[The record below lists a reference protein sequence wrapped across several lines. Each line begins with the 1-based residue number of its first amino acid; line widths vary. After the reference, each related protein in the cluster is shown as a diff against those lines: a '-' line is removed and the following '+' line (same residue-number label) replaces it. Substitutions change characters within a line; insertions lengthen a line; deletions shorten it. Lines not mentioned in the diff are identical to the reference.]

1 MNHSLSARAIAS
13 PYFSFLPGMRVI
25 DANTGSAQRV
35 VGEDEVARTGEA
47 RLLSIASKDGLAPE
61 GADLVLDGDDPATI
75 GCLLSLVRMHLPYS
89 IVVGEAQEWRFAWSP
104 DPHNTDY
111 LVRSLSGQSALEVL
125 VLALE
130 HIHE

>member
-25 DANTGSAQRV
+25 DANTGIPHRI
-35 VGEDEVARTGEA
+35 VGEEEIARTGDA

-61 GADLVLDGDDPATI
+61 RAELVLDGDDPATI
-75 GCLLSLVRMHLPYS
+75 GCLLSLVRVHVPYS
-89 IVVGEAQEWRFAWSP
+89 LLVGNGMEWRFAWSP
-104 DPHNTDY
+104 DPQNMDFSI
-111 LVRSLSGQSALEVL
+111 RSLSGESALEVL

-130 HIHE
+130 MIHE